1 MGRAPRMRRPPDTLS
16 PAGCTMRRSDKRFYH
31 ACVNVCRWTLR
42 GSVINASASRQL
54 RCS

>member
-42 GSVINASASRQL
+42 GSV
-54 RCS
+54 